1 MIMFIIGR
9 ISLYFF
15 LKFLFFVKKFKN
27 SLIKIFI
34 IINYYK
40 MMESYISESKIDYL
54 FKIIIIGESNS
65 GKTTLTKSYI
75 NNMYVD
81 NKISTIGVDFGIKLV
96 DLDGKSI
103 KLQLWDTAGQER
115 FRAISH
121 IYYKNSDAV
130 ILLYDISDKDTFNRL
145 NYWLDEVSRFMPDA
159 FDVPKLLIGAKCDLE
174 EERKVSV
181 LEGKKFAEDNNLM
194 FLEVSSKTNFNVELA
209 FKILVQSLLKKRRS
223 NSLSDY
229 SRIKENSYNQVLKEQ
244 IKEPNNESYINYGIV
259 IRDLKNVS
267 EKVSNKFSSFC
278 N

>member
-1 MIMFIIGR
+1 
-9 ISLYFF
+9 
-15 LKFLFFVKKFKN
+15 
-27 SLIKIFI
+27 
-34 IINYYK
+34 
-40 MMESYISESKIDYL
+40 MESYISESKIDYL